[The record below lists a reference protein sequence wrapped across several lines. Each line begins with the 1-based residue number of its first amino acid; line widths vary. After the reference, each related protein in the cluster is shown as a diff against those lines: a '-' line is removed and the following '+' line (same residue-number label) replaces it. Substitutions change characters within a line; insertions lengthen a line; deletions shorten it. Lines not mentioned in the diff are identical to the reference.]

1 MNVVAV
7 IGVLRRKALRRGLWF
22 RTLNGVE
29 RAVVDLCLKVKRG
42 MDVKSPR
49 LLRVLTEIAKK
60 IIMALRSPGRVDAW
74 IRGFKAALTLSQ
86 IAVGWGYE
94 KAREWTQDLN
104 FITFLAKAWIQEMP
118 FNVM

>member
-1 MNVVAV
+1 MSVVAV

-22 RTLNGVE
+22 RALNSVE
-29 RAVVDLCLKVKRG
+29 RAIVDLCLRVKRD
-42 MDVKSPR
+42 MDVRSPR

-60 IIMALRSPGRVDAW
+60 IIRALRSPSRVETW

-86 IAVGWGYE
+86 IAVSWGYE

-104 FITFLAKAWIQEMP
+104 FITFLAKAWIQDTP
-118 FNVM
+118 FNML